1 MTLSCDILADL
12 VLVNGDFRT
21 QDPLHPT
28 ARAVA
33 IKGGRVL
40 AVGGESDMRE
50 LAGPGAEV
58 IDLEGRLGLPGF
70 WDSHFHYY
78 DWAVGRTQLEL
89 AEATSLADCMERL
102 TEAARSKPPGQW
114 ILGQGWN
121 EADWPEARLLTAA
134 DLDAAAP
141 DHPVMLFRCDL
152 HLATANSKALERAG
166 VDDHTPNPP
175 EGVIVRD
182 ESGRANGVL
191 RELAPNLIKEVIP
204 PPTADEAMAAM
215 ADGIPALHA
224 LGLTGIHDIRTPGG
238 VEWVPA
244 YTGWQRLRQEGQLD
258 LRCWMSI
265 PCELM
270 DEAITLGMRSGFGD
284 ERLQIGHVKF
294 FLDGGMGARTAW
306 MHEPY
311 LDTGD
316 AGMVTYP
323 VDELERAIHRADQ
336 AGLAVMIHAIGD
348 RANHELIS
356 IFERVQRDRS
366 PDTPPP
372 ALPHRIE
379 HAQMVRGEDQT
390 RMAKLG
396 IAAAMQPHNLVLDIN
411 MVDRCVG
418 ELGRWT
424 YSFRDLMDAGVPV
437 IFSSDCPVCSP
448 DPLVGIHAAVTR
460 QRADGTPE
468 GGWYPDQRVTVDEA
482 VAAYTIGPARCYGMA
497 EELGSITPGKRADIV
512 VLDRNIYTID
522 AAEMVG
528 AKVDMTVFDG
538 RVVFRRRGI

>member
-1 MTLSCDILADL
+1 MTVSCDILSDL

-21 QDPLHPT
+21 QDPLRP
-28 ARAVA
+28 AVRAVA
-33 IKGGRVL
+33 VKNGRVL
-40 AVGGESDMRE
+40 ATGGDAEMRD
-50 LAGPGAEV
+50 LAGPGAEI

-78 DWAVGRTQLEL
+78 DWAIGRTQLEL
-89 AEATSLADCMERL
+89 AEAASLRDCMDRL
-102 TEAARSKPPGQW
+102 AAAARNAPPGQW

-121 EADWPEARLLTAA
+121 EADWPEARLLTRA

-141 DHPVMLFRCDL
+141 DHPVLLFRCDL
-152 HLATANSKALERAG
+152 HLASANGRALALAG
-166 VDDHTPNPP
+166 IDDHTPDPP

-182 ESGRANGVL
+182 ERGRATGVL
-191 RELAPNLIKEVIP
+191 RELAPNLVKAAVP
-204 PPTADEAMAAM
+204 PPTPDEVMAAM

-224 LGLTGIHDIRTPGG
+224 LGLTGVHDIRTPGG
-238 VEWVPA
+238 VEWLPA
-244 YTGWQRLRQEGQLD
+244 FAGWQRLRLEGRLD

-265 PCELM
+265 PCELL
-270 DEAITLGMRSGFGD
+270 DEAIALGMRSGFGD
-284 ERLQIGHVKF
+284 ERLRIGHVKF

-316 AGMVTYP
+316 AGMVTFP
-323 VDELERAIHRADQ
+323 VDELERAIHRADR

-356 IFERVQRDRS
+356 IFERVRRDRDEGI
-366 PDTPPP
+366 PAP
-372 ALPHRIE
+372 ALAHRIE
-379 HAQMVRGEDQT
+379 HAQMVRRDDRA
-390 RMAKLG
+390 RMARLG

-411 MVDRCVG
+411 MIDRCVG
-418 ELGRWT
+418 ELGRRA
-424 YSFRDLMDAGVPV
+424 YPFRALMDAGVPV
-437 IFSSDCPVCSP
+437 VFSSDCPVCSP

-468 GGWYPDQRVTVDEA
+468 DGWYPSQRVTVDEA

-497 EELGSITPGKRADIV
+497 EELGSIAPGKRADIV
-512 VLDRNIYTID
+512 VLDRNLYTID
-522 AAEMVG
+522 ASEMVG
-528 AKVDMTVFDG
+528 AKVDLTVFDG
-538 RVVFRRRGI
+538 RVVFRRRPI